1 MKTTLTKLLVLF
13 VVLATQSVFAGGDRV
28 NNGGGLAEKNVIYAY
43 EKLESYIKLCLVSDT
58 CKLNPTQQFILQKI
72 YDGLPSDKNS
82 TQLSFSS
89 ERANPGRFI
98 IDGNVRVAKTGSLP
112 GSAIMIN
119 VDLLYN
125 KNQNGSYEAMSIPEA
140 VAVLV
145 HEFGHHYGNYSH
157 EELDLIGVRVSLLL
171 QSNLI
176 STPLVP
182 WRSDISMTVLN
193 QDASGAFPDVLLYV
207 GNDIIDISRQYKA
220 EIECVAF
227 KIPIPLL
234 PLPDIKLN
242 TKTPKGSIF
251 HNLHWDKIKDSE
263 TTLDVQ
269 ITGNVSNRC
278 KVKSDTEIR
287 NNSAQLSIKF
297 RMNKSIDTWIY
308 DPQSLSLRQFEE
320 QWWKIIKLPNLPN

>member
-1 MKTTLTKLLVLF
+1 MKMTLTKLVVLF
-13 VVLATQSVFAGGDRV
+13 AVFSTQSVFAGGDRV

-43 EKLESYIKLCLVSDT
+43 ERIENYIKLCLVSET
-58 CKLNPTQQFILQKI
+58 CKLNPTQQLILQKI
-72 YDGLPSDKNS
+72 YNGLPHDKNS

-98 IDGNVRVAKTGSLP
+98 IDGNVRVAKTGSTP

-119 VDLLYN
+119 ADLLYN
-125 KNQNGSYEAMSIPEA
+125 KNQSGAYEAMSIPEA

-182 WRSDISMTVLN
+182 WRSDIAMTVLN
-193 QDASGAFPDVLLYV
+193 QDASGAFPEVLLYV

-220 EIECVAF
+220 EIECVKF

-234 PLPDIKLN
+234 PVPDIN
-242 TKTPKGSIF
+242 INGKTPKGSIF
-251 HNLHWDKIKDSE
+251 HNLHWEKIKDSE

-287 NNSAQLSIKF
+287 NNSAQLTIKF
-297 RMNKSIDTWIY
+297 RMNKSIDTWVY
-308 DPQSLSLRQFEE
+308 DPQSLSMRQFEE